1 MKRKQRL
8 TLELPTDFVDR
19 CAADGVM
26 PETVL
31 RDFIADVADIIK
43 WASAPHADGYG
54 SNGSDEREKTPA
66 YCEPVGYPYLHR

>member
-1 MKRKQRL
+1 
-8 TLELPTDFVDR
+8 
-19 CAADGVM
+19 
-26 PETVL
+26 VL